1 MIKCQLKVYVYVYV
15 LHSSKTTCIDED
27 KAQKYKKMSNI
38 TEWFTV
44 TRTSHTLHSRNDA
57 IRSWYHII
65 QYNSGC
71 QDPFPD
77 QFVNIQTN
85 SRFTCRDFE
94 FDRLV
99 YQENNK

>member
-1 MIKCQLKVYVYVYV
+1 
-15 LHSSKTTCIDED
+15 
-27 KAQKYKKMSNI
+27 MSNI
-38 TEWFTV
+38 TEWFTEE
-44 TRTSHTLHSRNDA
+44 TRLSTANTLHSRNDA
-57 IRSWYHII
+57 MFSWYHII
-65 QYNSGC
+65 QYNSGF
-71 QDPFPD
+71 QDLFPD